1 MRGCAVAGVQLWS
14 LTREKVDQLCA
25 QREEKQVEHDGLSA
39 KTPEQLWRA
48 DLEALKTALEA
59 ENRRSMQ

>member
-1 MRGCAVAGVQLWS
+1 MQLWS